1 MVAKAFSI
9 EDGNLSNRTL
19 IGAKSRSYSDIDLTF
34 AKKPS
39 GDIFKKTEA
48 AAVKQ
53 AVKNLLLTNRLEKP
67 FTVDYGGHLNDFL
80 FELTTDVDVDQLSD
94 RIIHV
99 VHTYEPRA
107 EVLDVS
113 IKLNPNN
120 NQVSA
125 TVTFQVLSTNEVVEL
140 DVSLARLR

>member
-1 MVAKAFSI
+1 MAKAFSI
-9 EDGNLSNRTL
+9 EDGNLSNKTL
-19 IGAKSRSYSDIDLTF
+19 IGARTRSYSDIDLTF
-34 AKKPS
+34 SKKPS
-39 GDIFKKTEA
+39 GDIFKKNEA

-53 AVKNLLLTNRLEKP
+53 AVKNLLMTNRLEKP

-80 FELTTDVDVDQLSD
+80 FELSTDIDVDQLSD
-94 RIIHV
+94 RIIHT

-113 IKLNPNN
+113 IKLNTDN
-120 NQVSA
+120 NQVFA

-140 DVSLARLR
+140 EVSLARLR

>member
-9 EDGNLSNRTL
+9 EDGNLGNKTL
-19 IGAKSRSYSDIDLTF
+19 ISAKARSYSDIDLTF

>member
-9 EDGNLSNRTL
+9 EDGNLGNKTL
-19 IGAKSRSYSDIDLTF
+19 ISAKARSYSDIDLTF
-34 AKKPS
+34 EKKPS

-125 TVTFQVLSTNEVVEL
+125 TITFQVLSTNEVVEL